1 MAVTIPI
8 ATPKLQSGVGLGV
21 GVGVLVGVGVGVLV
35 DVGVGV
41 GVAVGNGQ
49 LPKSRVIDITLLV
62 PLIVQPVSGKSVVVV
77 FLGSPPY
84 GHGFIVQ

>member
-1 MAVTIPI
+1 VAVTIPI

-41 GVAVGNGQ
+41 GGNGQ

-84 GHGFIVQ
+84 GQGFIVQ

>member
-1 MAVTIPI
+1 VA
-8 ATPKLQSGVGLGV
+8 VGLV
-21 GVGVLVGVGVGVLV
+21 
-35 DVGVGV
+35 VGVGV

-49 LPKSRVIDITLLV
+49 LPKLRFIDVTLLV
-62 PLIVQPVSGKSVVVV
+62 PLIVHPVFGESLVVV

>member
-1 MAVTIPI
+1 VL
-8 ATPKLQSGVGLGV
+8 TPKLQFAVGLGV
-21 GVGVLVGVGVGVLV
+21 GVGVAVGLVVR
-35 DVGVGV
+35 VGV

-49 LPKSRVIDITLLV
+49 LPKLRFIDVTLLV
-62 PLIVQPVSGKSVVVV
+62 PLIVHPVFGKSVVVV